1 MVHHRTDFMRTT
13 VSTKINFIA
22 AYYFLLGGFLIIL
35 AVAALV
41 VPVSATLM
49 GTSEVLARMPGW
61 FLGIVLLLAAGTLAV
76 LGIACLAI
84 GWGLWQVRPWARQ
97 WAMIAGVVQIPL
109 LPIGTLA
116 GGASLYLLLQD
127 STRDLFLG

>member
-1 MVHHRTDFMRTT
+1 MRAT
-13 VSTKINFIA
+13 VSTKVNLIA

-49 GTSEVLARMPGW
+49 GSSEVLARMPGW
-61 FLGIVLLLAAGTLAV
+61 FLGVILLLAAGTLAA
-76 LGIACLAI
+76 LGIICLAI
-84 GWGLWQVRPWARQ
+84 GWGLWQLRPWARQ
-97 WAMIAGVVQIPL
+97 WAMVAGVVQIPL